1 MITGKKRKSISK
13 FLTTFKQIA
22 TAGRGIYI
30 VPRRKNQQSL
40 AKLGITKKN
49 CIEEILSLSVADYC
63 EGPEPDTDRP
73 GEIWKFGKHI
83 GDKEVYIKLKI
94 ARVGKKLIAKCL
106 SFHIAEYPL
115 CFPVKKGSKK
125 GGRKK

>member
-1 MITGKKRKSISK
+1 MITGKKKKSISK

-22 TAGRGIYI
+22 TTGRGIDI
-30 VPRRKNQQSL
+30 VSRGKNLRSL
-40 AKLGITKKN
+40 AELGITKRN
-49 CIEEILSLSVADYC
+49 CIDEILSLSVADYC

-94 ARVGKKLIAKCL
+94 ARVAKKTIAKCL
-106 SFHIAEYPL
+106 SFHIAEYSL
-115 CFPVKKGSKK
+115 CFPFKEDLET